1 MARKRTAPRK
11 VLAITPIAA
20 QDERDK
26 FNGVC
31 RYIAAHRKNW
41 ELQILRSDLTPSHLA
56 SRLDMDIDGVIFD
69 CTTDNPDA
77 LAVLAACKHP
87 LVVFASSDLEPF
99 DSRPAPTAFIAS
111 DEAAIGN
118 RAADYLVEQGSYTAF
133 AYIGYARKR
142 KWSALRGSV
151 FAARLAQ
158 RQFATSTLAI
168 DPWSREPEC
177 EKRKLQ
183 DFLQALPRPA
193 AVFVANDELAYWVTT
208 VAVHNGIVFSKDL
221 VLLGVDNDEILC
233 KNARPTISSIQPE
246 FEKAGFLAAETL
258 DRMMSGLPCK
268 RERRFGISEVIR
280 RDSTIP
286 RNPHGQLVRRIDEI
300 IDREFSTLK
309 SVNDI
314 AARLNA
320 SRRLIDLRYRQ
331 VKGLSILEAIQN
343 RRLERVRLLLR
354 ESTLGFAEIAETCGF
369 SSETYLMRL
378 FKSRY
383 GLTLRSYRLG

>member
-1 MARKRTAPRK
+1 MKRKQTAPRR

-26 FNGVC
+26 FNGIC
-31 RYIAAHRKNW
+31 RYVAARRKSW
-41 ELQILRSDLTPSHLA
+41 ELQILRTDLTPSHLA
-56 SRLDMDIDGVIFD
+56 SRLNMDIDGVIFD
-69 CTTDNPDA
+69 CTTDAPDV

-87 LVVFASSDLEPF
+87 LVVFANSDMEPF
-99 DSRPAPTAFIAS
+99 ASRSAPTAFIAS
-111 DEAAIGN
+111 DETAIGN
-118 RAADYLVEQGSYTAF
+118 RAADYLAEQGSYSAF
-133 AYIGYARKR
+133 AYIGYAQKR
-142 KWSALRGSV
+142 KWSAQRGKI
-151 FAARLAQ
+151 FAARLAR
-158 RQFATSTLAI
+158 RQLATSVLTI
-168 DPWSREPEC
+168 DPWSSEPER

-183 DFLQALPRPA
+183 DFLRALPRPA
-193 AVFVANDELAYWVTT
+193 AVFIANDELAYWVTT

-258 DRMMSGLPCK
+258 DRMMSEHPFK

-286 RNPHGQLVRRIDEI
+286 RNSHGQLVQRIDEI
-300 IDREFSTLK
+300 IDREFSTLE

-314 AARLNA
+314 VTRLNA

-343 RRLERVRLLLR
+343 RRLDRVRLLLR
-354 ESTLGFAEIAETCGF
+354 ESTLGFAEIAEASGF
-369 SSETYLMRL
+369 TSETYLMRL
-378 FKSRY
+378 FKRQY